1 MENRKYKKYKDGKTL
16 YKLTREEQETII
28 NWCPADDTASI
39 YSADPVVIRKL
50 DKLTA
55 AFPDVYKCR
64 RVDSVYK
71 TKDYIVPARLIRFG
85 KPASQAKIEAAR
97 KNGQASSF

>member
-1 MENRKYKKYKDGKTL
+1 M

-28 NWCPADDTASI
+28 NWCSADDTASI

-50 DKLTA
+50 DKLSV
-55 AFPDVYKCR
+55 AFPDVYKCT
-64 RVDSVYK
+64 RVDPVYK
-71 TKDYIVPARLIRFG
+71 TKDYIVPARFIRFG
-85 KPASQAKIEAAR
+85 KPASQAKIKAAR